1 MNVGWGRHSAW
12 VGGAVSCGCAG
23 GGGRYGITVYV
34 ATSGIW
40 TGGNDVV
47 FVFEVFGRVKV
58 ALMGFEVDGDL
69 KFG

>member
-1 MNVGWGRHSAW
+1 M
-12 VGGAVSCGCAG
+12 SCGCAG